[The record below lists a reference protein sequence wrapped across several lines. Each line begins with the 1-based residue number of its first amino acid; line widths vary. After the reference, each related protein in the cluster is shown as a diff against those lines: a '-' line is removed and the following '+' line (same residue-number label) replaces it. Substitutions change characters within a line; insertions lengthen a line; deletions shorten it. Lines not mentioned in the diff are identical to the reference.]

1 MKSSQR
7 TRRSDA
13 VGVLYVANA
22 AKIGGANRQLMD
34 IVEGLDRSRYVPAVV
49 APTDGPIVAWARE
62 CGIDHY
68 VLRADDWMGRVS
80 TYRRA
85 IPLAGILLKHS
96 IRIVHA
102 MAPTCYRAAGLAGSL
117 ARTARV
123 CHLGFPPAPGEIEW
137 CFSSG
142 PEAVIG
148 CYEGQVREVRS
159 EVQRVRPGCRL
170 VAVPNGIDMS
180 TFIPAPRVQADG
192 PWRFG
197 ARHVVLVVGNLC
209 EIKGYPTF
217 LRAAA
222 RIQAAVDS
230 CAFVLLGSETV
241 PGYQNELE
249 QLAKSLGLGE
259 RIHFLGWRPDVA
271 DILRAADVMVLPSS
285 NEGLPLAILEA
296 MACAKPVVATPVGGV
311 GEAII
316 DGVTGVLVP
325 VGDPERLAAAVV
337 RVLRDPELAQRLG
350 VQARRSVE
358 VRYSLQRF
366 RSEIE
371 NLYDGLVAARQPVRP
386 AQWLFRRRV
395 G

>member
-1 MKSSQR
+1 MVNSQR
-7 TRRSDA
+7 TPQSES
-13 VGVLYVANA
+13 VGVLYVAAA

-34 IVEGLDRSRYVPAVV
+34 IVAGLDRSRYVPVVV
-49 APTDGPIVAWARE
+49 APVDGPIVDWARAH
-62 CGIDHY
+62 GIDRY
-68 VLRADDWMGRVS
+68 VIRGDDWMGRIG

-85 IPLAGILLKHS
+85 IPLAGILLRHS

-102 MAPTCYRAAGLAGSL
+102 MAPTCYRAVGLAGSL
-117 ARTARV
+117 ARAARV

-142 PEAVIG
+142 PEVVIG
-148 CYEGQVREVRS
+148 CYEGQVREVR
-159 EVQRVRPGCRL
+159 EDVQRVRPGCRL

-180 TFIPAPRVQADG
+180 TFTPVPRAPADG

-217 LRAAA
+217 LHAAA
-222 RIQAAVDS
+222 RIQAAVGS
-230 CAFVLLGSETV
+230 CAFVLLGGETV
-241 PGYQNELE
+241 PGYQHELE
-249 QLAKSLGLGE
+249 QLATRLGLGD
-259 RIHFLGWRPDVA
+259 RVHFLGWRQDVA

-311 GEAII
+311 EEAIS
-316 DGVTGVLVP
+316 DGVTGVIVP
-325 VGDPERLAAAVV
+325 VGDPERLAAAVA
-337 RVLRDPELAQRLG
+337 RLLRDPELAQRLG
-350 VQARRSVE
+350 TEARRSVE

-371 NLYDGLVAARQPVRP
+371 SLYDGLIAAH
-386 AQWLFRRRV
+386 
-395 G
+395 